1 MGMPQHK
8 ADLLTK
14 ANNNGD
20 LKKTQ
25 KNQSL
30 LIFVLTKGNGCALL
44 FINIHFQTTWH
55 LLP

>member
-1 MGMPQHK
+1 MGMPKHK

-30 LIFVLTKGNGCALL
+30 LIFVLTKGKGCALL

-55 LLP
+55 L